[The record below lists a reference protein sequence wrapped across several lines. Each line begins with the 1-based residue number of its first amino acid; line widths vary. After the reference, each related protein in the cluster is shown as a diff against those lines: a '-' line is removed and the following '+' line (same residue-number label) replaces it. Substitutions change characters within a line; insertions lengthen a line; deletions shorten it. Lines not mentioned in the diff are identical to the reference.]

1 MADSSTVG
9 SWPPQDAGGWPHQP
23 GGNCPHCQVLGID
36 FGEDEPGPDD
46 DANSYPPPAS
56 GTITPGQLSG
66 FDPWASR

>member
-9 SWPPQDAGGWPHQP
+9 QWPPQDAGGWPHQP
-23 GGNCPHCQVLGID
+23 GGTCPHCQVLGID

-46 DANSYPPPAS
+46 DVTNYPPSAS
-56 GTITPGQLSG
+56 GNITPGHLSG